1 MTIFDYVV
9 AGVMVV
15 SVLLGM
21 FRGIVREVLS
31 LAGWVVAFLA
41 VKWLAPDLEPL
52 LPSGIREPL
61 RMPVAYGAVFLLS
74 LAGMGLV
81 TMLVSTI
88 VRTVGLG
95 WIDRMLGMLF
105 GLGRGLLVIVLL
117 VLAAGMTAIP
127 EQAFWQQALLA
138 KPLERMAVS
147 VMPWLP
153 EAISGQIHFGQQ
165 TEAKVK
171 RSG

>member
-9 AGVMVV
+9 VGVLVV

-41 VKWLAPDLEPL
+41 VKWLAPDLELL
-52 LPSGIREPL
+52 LPPGIREPL

-81 TMLVSTI
+81 IMLVSA
-88 VRTVGLG
+88 VVKTVGLG
-95 WIDRMLGMLF
+95 WADRVLGMLF
-105 GLGRGLLVIVLL
+105 GLGRGLLVMILL

-127 EQAFWQQALLA
+127 EEAFWQQALLT

-153 EAISGQIHFGQQ
+153 EAISGQIHFGRQ
-165 TEAKVK
+165 TEAKVR